1 MTMKPY
7 CGITNPIRAD
17 RLLTLMIDGAA
28 ATRGNGFR
36 AAPSG
41 KHWKG
46 RKPRKFTAVER
57 LAAATQGKFTHG

>member
-1 MTMKPY
+1 MKPY
-7 CGITNPIRAD
+7 CGITDPIRAD

-41 KHWKG
+41 KHSMK

-57 LAAATQGKFTHG
+57 LAAATEGKFNHG

>member
-7 CGITNPIRAD
+7 AGITDPIRAD

-41 KHWKG
+41 KHAKG
-46 RKPRKFTAVER
+46 RKPYKHTAVER
-57 LAAATQGKFTHG
+57 LAAATEGKFNNG